1 MNVGQLV
8 ELGKINK
15 LVTSEGLKSSLS
27 SAAARSIQTSAAAPP
42 TQERGYPVCKL
53 AALIYE

>member
-8 ELGKINK
+8 HVAQVDLGKINK
-15 LVTSEGLKSSLS
+15 LVTCGGGDSSLGSSEGRIVHL
-27 SAAARSIQTSAAAPP
+27 SAAAQM
-42 TQERGYPVCKL
+42 VCKL

>member
-1 MNVGQLV
+1 MNLGQLV

-27 SAAARSIQTSAAAPP
+27 SAAARNIQSSAAAG
-42 TQERGYPVCKL
+42 THGTWVMVCKL